1 MGSTSSKEEEIII
14 SQAGNNGGVSN
25 NSGKENSWSAKEI
38 LIIIFLC
45 MGVLMLVYFS
55 IKKIISLMNKQIRK
69 EIARNNQIV

>member
-1 MGSTSSKEEEIII
+1 MVEAPG
-14 SQAGNNGGVSN
+14 
-25 NSGKENSWSAKEI
+25 NSGGISNQASQERDNSWSAKEI

-45 MGVLMLVYFS
+45 MGVSMLVYFS